1 MLVAVV
7 AVPSVAVAPRPL
19 GCCRVSRA
27 SRLAFK
33 KRGGDGRQTA
43 RCESH
48 DRAVAFILSGT
59 LRPISRGFPLNTQA
73 IPEGQAT
80 RKTIYPTR
88 NKKGRHKAKE
98 GHRRQRTN
106 KSRTSAVDRRSFV
119 TTTVP
124 GHRESRRNHRTMAT
138 NVTWH
143 HTMSR
148 EQRERHLGQRGVT
161 VSFEFSVATVCACG

>member
-1 MLVAVV
+1 VLVAVV

-27 SRLAFK
+27 SLVSPSK
-33 KRGGDGRQTA
+33 KGGA
-43 RCESH
+43 RAA
-48 DRAVAFILSGT
+48 DRALRVSRPGSCIYFIGDIAPHIARIPPKYTGYPRRTS
-59 LRPISRGFPLNTQA
+59 NT
-73 IPEGQAT
+73 ED
-80 RKTIYPTR
+80 
-88 NKKGRHKAKE
+88 KAKE